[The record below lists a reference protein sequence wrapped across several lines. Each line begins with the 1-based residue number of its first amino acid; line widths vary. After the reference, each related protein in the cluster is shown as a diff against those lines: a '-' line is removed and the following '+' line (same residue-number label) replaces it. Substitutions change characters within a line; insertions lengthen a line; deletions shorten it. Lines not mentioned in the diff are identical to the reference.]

1 MAESTPEQPG
11 RRILVV
17 EDEPGIRDGLDM
29 LLGLEGYA
37 VSTAA
42 NGLLALQVL
51 DEMPIDLVITDH
63 MMPRMDGVTFITRL
77 RGDARFRTL
86 PVIMISAV
94 PRPPENLGPLA
105 DAFLGKPFEAR
116 RLLLLISELLRTGR
130 PAGSAD
136 TAAHDA

>member
-1 MAESTPEQPG
+1 MTEPTPELSG

-51 DEMPIDLVITDH
+51 DETPIAPAPQESSGAIALFSL
-63 MMPRMDGVTFITRL
+63 RML
-77 RGDARFRTL
+77 RGQ
-86 PVIMISAV
+86 
-94 PRPPENLGPLA
+94 
-105 DAFLGKPFEAR
+105 
-116 RLLLLISELLRTGR
+116 GR
-130 PAGSAD
+130 
-136 TAAHDA
+136 